1 MAKTEEA
8 EWSYFSGKWCSC
20 IPKKT
25 EFVAASPDE
34 LDWIK
39 AAQLVCELENY
50 KGFSSGG
57 EWIYFIHGPSSAE
70 TCEAEL
76 EPGFTE
82 TVYTYW
88 QSTSGRWDRYDGFWH
103 KHAVTDVPFTLANVS
118 TAAADAAAKLICKL
132 KEHSGFSYGGKNFF
146 FIPGVNSFST
156 CESQL
161 EPGHNERVYTCLRT
175 EWHALEE
182 NFSMKEDADDEEEDI
197 VMVTQANQ

>member
-57 EWIYFIHGPSSAE
+57 EWIYFIHGSSSAE

-88 QSTSGRWDRYDGFWH
+88 QSTPGRWDRYNRLWH
-103 KHAVTDVPFTLANVS
+103 KHAVADVPFTLADVS
-118 TAAADAAAKLICKL
+118 SAAVGAAAKLIRA
-132 KEHSGFSYGGKNFF
+132 
-146 FIPGVNSFST
+146 V
-156 CESQL
+156 
-161 EPGHNERVYTCLRT
+161 
-175 EWHALEE
+175 
-182 NFSMKEDADDEEEDI
+182 MKCIWNMEA
-197 VMVTQANQ
+197 

>member
-8 EWSYFSGKWCSC
+8 EWRYFSGKWCSC

-76 EPGFTE
+76 EPALTE

-88 QSTSGRWDRYDGFWH
+88 QSTSGRWDRYDRLWH
-103 KHAVTDVPFTLANVS
+103 KHAVPDVPFTLANVS
-118 TAAADAAAKLICKL
+118 TAAADAAAELIRA
-132 KEHSGFSYGGKNFF
+132 
-146 FIPGVNSFST
+146 V
-156 CESQL
+156 
-161 EPGHNERVYTCLRT
+161 
-175 EWHALEE
+175 
-182 NFSMKEDADDEEEDI
+182 MKCI
-197 VMVTQANQ
+197 